1 MAYTQRQIAKYY
13 YELKTMAQNTG
24 KPEVSME
31 ELTAYLNSKEN
42 VHDAGDANAELI
54 PESMRK
60 IKDLMLHDIG
70 GSKLL
75 GDAFAD
81 IKEANDRELK
91 ALAKVAAQKEKKLMA
106 QMERI
111 RIQEAKM
118 KLDKINDIQQGA
130 DARRKGYNV
139 LQQKAYVPAKDRR
152 QYVGRG
158 YWNPLRPLLG
168 CINFG
173 FWGQRHANI
182 RYPRTLKDAADN
194 RITVSDS
201 SGAISHQ
208 TEDGILRGYKYIPR
222 FYNEQDPNRK
232 VVLYFSGSHGPGA
245 EYINNSVAEYVK
257 NGCAVVNFDYRGF
270 GRSETLKNGQ
280 HANTRLTEESM
291 YKDAHEMFN
300 YVVNTMGVKPENI
313 ILHGYSLGGPIASR
327 VAADVSEANQ
337 IIDTRLRETQG
348 KVLSESMRLGGLV
361 LQSPMD
367 SNFSVA
373 KRTMGKFGFLA
384 GPLTWRGD
392 GGLNTRS
399 HMERLHK
406 YDPNIPVYITGATPD
421 LDMDRGDHLSPEITH
436 IHENPKAQFV
446 NMKVTR
452 HEGRHESPLEMDDPQ
467 IEQLAQRGRHAQL
480 SSKLQKEQWVV
491 L

>member
-1 MAYTQRQIAKYY
+1 
-13 YELKTMAQNTG
+13 
-24 KPEVSME
+24 
-31 ELTAYLNSKEN
+31 
-42 VHDAGDANAELI
+42 
-54 PESMRK
+54 
-60 IKDLMLHDIG
+60 
-70 GSKLL
+70 
-75 GDAFAD
+75 
-81 IKEANDRELK
+81 
-91 ALAKVAAQKEKKLMA
+91 
-106 QMERI
+106 
-111 RIQEAKM
+111 
-118 KLDKINDIQQGA
+118 
-130 DARRKGYNV
+130 
-139 LQQKAYVPAKDRR
+139 
-152 QYVGRG
+152 
-158 YWNPLRPLLG
+158 
-168 CINFG
+168 
-173 FWGQRHANI
+173 
-182 RYPRTLKDAADN
+182 
-194 RITVSDS
+194 
-201 SGAISHQ
+201 
-208 TEDGILRGYKYIPR
+208 
-222 FYNEQDPNRK
+222 
-232 VVLYFSGSHGPGA
+232 
-245 EYINNSVAEYVK
+245 
-257 NGCAVVNFDYRGF
+257 
-270 GRSETLKNGQ
+270 
-280 HANTRLTEESM
+280 M